1 MFPHV
6 AALFGLFQYSHRVL
20 ISAETII
27 INSQCRTLLAD
38 QNKIHEN
45 LKALIKS
52 MFLHH
57 PAKYETVPV
66 SIASYFS
73 RRINNVYNF
82 KPLYQNNKV

>member
-1 MFPHV
+1 MNIFINITIFV
-6 AALFGLFQYSHRVL
+6 STRRRIVWIISVFTQGLGLGRNY
-20 ISAETII
+20 
-27 INSQCRTLLAD
+27 INSQCRTLLSD

-57 PAKYETVPV
+57 PARYETVPV

-73 RRINNVYNF
+73 RRINSVY
-82 KPLYQNNKV
+82 KL